1 MGVRPLSGVPPLRRK
16 DIATKDEF
24 YSLMQTKLYAIVEA
38 FLAEDFRAFKSLWM
52 DHRFSCIYHIDFG
65 NITRPEIVYLMLRAC
80 LGAPSLTVSQAVD
93 MTDIERLHSEYMDAM
108 TSFRLPSQDETKAT
122 NGHRRQRRRAP
133 VVVYNMPPMSK
144 QTQLMEFVQSIH
156 KVLQNP
162 SVEPSIAPDE
172 EEPSL
177 LYMPQPPTT
186 QSTAVPDDAALAA
199 ILQAD
204 LESELLQDD
213 IDDVMTTGRTASTT
227 TTQIEDSS
235 VQQLRVDN
243 DGILERTG
251 DVTTQNDERVSSGD
265 ERVSSGDDM
274 DDDGWADEFESELV
288 MAPRPTAPP
297 LDSANPR
304 PPLETSDVELS
315 LSSSSDDDAA
325 FEAEIEHSSTDD
337 DELAGLEAELGIQ
350 RPADDMNEPS
360 KGGPPQVIAKRGRIH
375 AAKQLGKK
383 HKKKRALDPPDRWS
397 SDSDLV
403 ALNSE
408 LGIVAAHKAH
418 KTAAMPPSHP
428 PKRTRPLNPRTKRK
442 KPASLDN
449 SIDVNSGGTSNDEA
463 LAELERELDIV
474 RPKLHT
480 MTPRNSTRVAALKPN
495 KQVKATSSLGRPKK
509 KKALSARPTKLDPT
523 TMDESDDSG
532 LAALDAELN
541 Q

>member
-1 MGVRPLSGVPPLRRK
+1 
-16 DIATKDEF
+16 
-24 YSLMQTKLYAIVEA
+24 
-38 FLAEDFRAFKSLWM
+38 
-52 DHRFSCIYHIDFG
+52 
-65 NITRPEIVYLMLRAC
+65 
-80 LGAPSLTVSQAVD
+80 
-93 MTDIERLHSEYMDAM
+93 
-108 TSFRLPSQDETKAT
+108 
-122 NGHRRQRRRAP
+122 
-133 VVVYNMPPMSK
+133 
-144 QTQLMEFVQSIH
+144 
-156 KVLQNP
+156 
-162 SVEPSIAPDE
+162 
-172 EEPSL
+172 
-177 LYMPQPPTT
+177 
-186 QSTAVPDDAALAA
+186 
-199 ILQAD
+199 
-204 LESELLQDD
+204 
-213 IDDVMTTGRTASTT
+213 MTTGRTASTT

-265 ERVSSGDDM
+265 DM

-288 MAPRPTAPP
+288 MAPRPTTPP

-325 FEAEIEHSSTDD
+325 FEAEIEHSWASEPAEETTDDYHNYKVKARPIICAPPMGLESTDD

-463 LAELERELDIV
+463 L
-474 RPKLHT
+474 
-480 MTPRNSTRVAALKPN
+480 
-495 KQVKATSSLGRPKK
+495 
-509 KKALSARPTKLDPT
+509 
-523 TMDESDDSG
+523 
-532 LAALDAELN
+532 
-541 Q
+541 

>member
-80 LGAPSLTVSQAVD
+80 LDAAVQLAKIPTTWTHAWRRRHPTPIREMLRMLQQLETSGAFCKCVRGYSFPRPMELPSTSPPPALVDQQPTPPPYDTPTIGGNEHADSIDHALTVSQAVD

-177 LYMPQPPTT
+177 LYMTQPPTT

-274 DDDGWADEFESELV
+274 DDDGWADE
-288 MAPRPTAPP
+288 
-297 LDSANPR
+297 
-304 PPLETSDVELS
+304 
-315 LSSSSDDDAA
+315 
-325 FEAEIEHSSTDD
+325 
-337 DELAGLEAELGIQ
+337 
-350 RPADDMNEPS
+350 
-360 KGGPPQVIAKRGRIH
+360 
-375 AAKQLGKK
+375 
-383 HKKKRALDPPDRWS
+383 
-397 SDSDLV
+397 
-403 ALNSE
+403 
-408 LGIVAAHKAH
+408 
-418 KTAAMPPSHP
+418 
-428 PKRTRPLNPRTKRK
+428 
-442 KPASLDN
+442 
-449 SIDVNSGGTSNDEA
+449 
-463 LAELERELDIV
+463 
-474 RPKLHT
+474 
-480 MTPRNSTRVAALKPN
+480 
-495 KQVKATSSLGRPKK
+495 
-509 KKALSARPTKLDPT
+509 
-523 TMDESDDSG
+523 
-532 LAALDAELN
+532 
-541 Q
+541 

>member
-1 MGVRPLSGVPPLRRK
+1 MEDEPTYMGVRPLSGVPPLRRK

-38 FLAEDFRAFKSLWM
+38 FLAEDDKDFRAFKSLWM

-80 LGAPSLTVSQAVD
+80 LGSLLQALSLHEWSINQRRCDAQGGAFVWHVVACTYALYCTYECQITTIKQKILLDLDAAVQLAKIPTTWTHAWRRRHPTPIREMLRMLQQLETSGAFCKCVRGYSFPRPMELPSTSPPPALVDHQPTPPPYDTPTIGGNEHADSIDHALTVSQAVD

-177 LYMPQPPTT
+177 LYMTQPPTT

-265 ERVSSGDDM
+265 DM

-288 MAPRPTAPP
+288 MAPRPTTPP

-325 FEAEIEHSSTDD
+325 FEAEIEHSVRHN
-337 DELAGLEAELGIQ
+337 Q
-350 RPADDMNEPS
+350 
-360 KGGPPQVIAKRGRIH
+360 PP
-375 AAKQLGKK
+375 
-383 HKKKRALDPPDRWS
+383 
-397 SDSDLV
+397 
-403 ALNSE
+403 NS
-408 LGIVAAHKAH
+408 GNV
-418 KTAAMPPSHP
+418 PPS
-428 PKRTRPLNPRTKRK
+428 
-442 KPASLDN
+442 
-449 SIDVNSGGTSNDEA
+449 
-463 LAELERELDIV
+463 
-474 RPKLHT
+474 
-480 MTPRNSTRVAALKPN
+480 
-495 KQVKATSSLGRPKK
+495 
-509 KKALSARPTKLDPT
+509 
-523 TMDESDDSG
+523 
-532 LAALDAELN
+532 
-541 Q
+541 

>member
-1 MGVRPLSGVPPLRRK
+1 
-16 DIATKDEF
+16 
-24 YSLMQTKLYAIVEA
+24 
-38 FLAEDFRAFKSLWM
+38 
-52 DHRFSCIYHIDFG
+52 
-65 NITRPEIVYLMLRAC
+65 
-80 LGAPSLTVSQAVD
+80 
-93 MTDIERLHSEYMDAM
+93 
-108 TSFRLPSQDETKAT
+108 
-122 NGHRRQRRRAP
+122 
-133 VVVYNMPPMSK
+133 
-144 QTQLMEFVQSIH
+144 
-156 KVLQNP
+156 
-162 SVEPSIAPDE
+162 
-172 EEPSL
+172 
-177 LYMPQPPTT
+177 
-186 QSTAVPDDAALAA
+186 
-199 ILQAD
+199 
-204 LESELLQDD
+204 
-213 IDDVMTTGRTASTT
+213 
-227 TTQIEDSS
+227 
-235 VQQLRVDN
+235 
-243 DGILERTG
+243 
-251 DVTTQNDERVSSGD
+251 SSGD

-288 MAPRPTAPP
+288 MAPRPTTPP